1 MCNTYQWTGFT
12 MTRNER
18 VNILNDFLIN
28 MKQSVA
34 LNGYC
39 LSWVDIGAGLPRGS
53 IPGPL
58 LFLTCPSDLPKYL
71 ISERKLFA
79 DDIIIFHSS

>member
-1 MCNTYQWTGFT
+1 
-12 MTRNER
+12 
-18 VNILNDFLIN
+18 

-39 LSWVDIGAGLPRGS
+39 LFWVDIGAGLPRGS

-58 LFLTCPSDLPKYL
+58 LFLTCPSDLPKFMTL
-71 ISERKLFA
+71 ILLQVISTKRPRVNKEMGFSIENKF
-79 DDIIIFHSS
+79 